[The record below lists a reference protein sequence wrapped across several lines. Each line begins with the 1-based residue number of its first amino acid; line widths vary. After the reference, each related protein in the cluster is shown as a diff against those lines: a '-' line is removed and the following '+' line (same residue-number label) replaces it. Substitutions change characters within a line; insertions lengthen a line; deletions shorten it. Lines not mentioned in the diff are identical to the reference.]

1 MPRQPFSNSYR
12 VSNYISAIVLF
23 AIAIAAMFVITYV
36 LAIIAIVG
44 GIAIALHF
52 IKQRFFSKPT
62 VIQTQQQRY
71 RVIEHE
77 DD

>member
-44 GIAIALHF
+44 GIAITLHF